1 MSRQWIEIP
10 AGTTGTIIQT
20 GKQFRFHE
28 IEVTE
33 ALETID
39 GNIAITGGI
48 TVAASDVHKINPA
61 AWTWAR

>member
-1 MSRQWIEIP
+1 MNKQWIEIP
-10 AGTTGTIIQT
+10 AGTIGTIIQT

-33 ALETID
+33 AIETID
-39 GNIAITGGI
+39 GNIAIAGGI
-48 TVAASDVHKINPA
+48 TVPASDVHQINPA